1 MSAQGAVWLGLL
13 AVLLA
18 VPVPVLLRRAG
29 WPWRDPLAA
38 LALWQAVGLA
48 GGLSAIGCALYYG
61 VAPLAGS
68 LPDGVAV
75 LAGELLA
82 GRVPGT
88 LGAGH
93 LAALGIATLLATRL
107 AGVLLLCLVR
117 TFRRRRRHRRMVELL
132 AGSTSRVPGA
142 RLLDHPSPV
151 AYCLP
156 GGGGAMVLSA
166 GLLELL
172 DAGELAAVVEHER
185 THLRQRH
192 DLVLLPFAAWRDA
205 LPFLPT
211 ARMAHEAVVL
221 LVEMLAD
228 DGAKRRCSA
237 AAVAAAITTVVGS
250 PAPDGGLAVTPGETA
265 ALRVRRLAEP
275 QTAPSFALRVLVLGV
290 SLLLVA
296 LPTVLLLVPAFG

>member
-1 MSAQGAVWLGLL
+1 VL

-18 VPVPVLLRRAG
+18 APVPVLLRRVG

-61 VAPLAGS
+61 VSPLADT
-68 LPDGVAV
+68 LPGGVGV
-75 LAGELLA
+75 LAGELLG
-82 GRVPGT
+82 GRWPAA

-93 LAALGIATLLATRL
+93 LVALLLAAALAARL
-107 AGVLLLCLVR
+107 GGVLVLSFAR
-117 TFRRRRRHRRMVELL
+117 TVRRRRRHRRMVELL

-166 GLLELL
+166 GLLDLL
-172 DAGELAAVVEHER
+172 APAELAAVVEHER

-192 DLVLLPFAAWRDA
+192 DLVLLPFAAWRTA

-237 AAVAAAITTVVGS
+237 ASVAAAIDAVLAA
-250 PAPDGGLAVTPGETA
+250 PAPDGALAVSAGETA
-265 ALRVRRLAEP
+265 TLRARRLLEP
-275 QTAPSFALRVLVLGV
+275 RPALPLPLRVLVLGA

-296 LPTVLLLVPAFG
+296 VPTVLLLAPAFG